1 MLLNYSFQNFQS
13 FRERVDVDLTI
24 NKKSAATSWIATLP
38 DETRVSKLLA
48 VIGANGSG
56 KTALLKPL
64 AFLKWFVSES
74 FREPHDAPIPITP
87 FALKKDEPTEIEATF
102 RLENVVWRYTLRCTS
117 KRVLFEALHQ
127 KKERFAYVFV
137 REWNPTAERYEVK
150 KQGFDI
156 AQSEAE
162 KARGNASLIST
173 AAQFDVAVAKLLTNV
188 PFATNI
194 NLFGRV
200 PTGMDAVID
209 AAARFA
215 QDHDRLKQASSMLA
229 SWDLGL
235 SSVRLEKGTF
245 SKADGIQADYWM
257 PLGLHRSRGRDFEL
271 PFNFE
276 SSGTQGA
283 FVLLRYVLPLLQVGG
298 LAVIDEFENDLHPH
312 MLEPILGLFAN
323 PETNPHNAQLIFTCH
338 AIEVLNTLQK
348 SQVMLVEKNEHCES
362 EAYRMDEVEGIRADD
377 NFYAKYMAGAYGAIP
392 AL

>member
-24 NKKSAATSWIATLP
+24 NKKSTATSWIATLS

-87 FALKKDEPTEIEATF
+87 FALEKDEPTEIEATF
-102 RLENVVWRYTLRCTS
+102 RLDNVVWRYTLRCTR
-117 KRVLFEALHQ
+117 KRVLYEALHR
-127 KKERFAYVFV
+127 KKERFAYVFI
-137 REWNPTAERYEVK
+137 REWNPKADRYEVK
-150 KQGFDI
+150 KQDFDI

-173 AAQFDVAVAKLLTNV
+173 AAQFDVADAKLLTNIS
-188 PFATNI
+188 FTTNI
-194 NLFGRV
+194 NLSGRV
-200 PTGMDAVID
+200 PAGMDAVMV
-209 AAARFA
+209 AAAFFAKDHDRFA
-215 QDHDRLKQASSMLA
+215 QASAMLA

-235 SSVRLEKGTF
+235 RSVRLDKKSLT
-245 SKADGIQADYWM
+245 ARDGNPVDYWM
-257 PLGLHRSRGRDFEL
+257 PVGLHRSRGRDFEL
-271 PFNFE
+271 PFHLE

-283 FVLLRYVLPLLQVGG
+283 FVLLQQVLPLLQVGG
-298 LAVIDEFENDLHPH
+298 VAVIDEFENDLHPH

-362 EAYRMDEVEGIRADD
+362 EAYRMDEVEGIRTDD